1 MKATVQAALIA
12 VLVGMAVDSSGAS
25 EGEVPPPD
33 DPLAPL
39 NRKVLAFNYVLDSAL
54 LRPASVV

>member
-1 MKATVQAALIA
+1 MQAALIA